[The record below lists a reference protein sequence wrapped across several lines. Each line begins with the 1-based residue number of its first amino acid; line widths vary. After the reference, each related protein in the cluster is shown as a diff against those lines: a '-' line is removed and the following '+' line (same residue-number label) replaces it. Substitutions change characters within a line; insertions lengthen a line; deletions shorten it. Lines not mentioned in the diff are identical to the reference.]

1 MSAAAVW
8 QRWPNVLKPLKLE
21 RGSKHFGKRISIGM
35 LQSSKRTPSSV
46 LGAYPKCILEVLV
59 LVIRVSTWDDC
70 DTMSERSSPTALSRS
85 VGMIQMGGLTCPFV
99 TWKM

>member
-1 MSAAAVW
+1 M
-8 QRWPNVLKPLKLE
+8 LKPLKLE

-46 LGAYPKCILEVLV
+46 LGKCKRPYPKCILEVLV

-99 TWKM
+99 IWKM